1 MRERFASALSG
12 RAPVPHERRR
22 EALHLAD
29 LVRAAG
35 RALSGPVPVLG
46 TVALRGG
53 GFIAEAK
60 RLPGVE
66 VIPLSRENRD
76 GLPGEIAAR
85 LSGQGPV
92 RVR

>member
-1 MRERFASALSG
+1 M
-12 RAPVPHERRR
+12 
-22 EALHLAD
+22 
-29 LVRAAG
+29 
-35 RALSGPVPVLG
+35 PVLG